1 MQAISDGVLTPQT
14 LIDQLTGDGSIT
26 EEQVI
31 SALGAARH
39 DASLAQLEVR
49 LTAAGAVSATRLLAV
64 KGLLCAL
71 PIADD
76 PTLGYTARL
85 PAEVARTAGA
95 LAMDRDPLTVAFVE
109 PVSDNVD
116 LVARAL
122 GTPEFEVWLT
132 TTPAFQQ
139 ALAATYSEG
148 KSDRRPYA
156 SDLFELF
163 DEAIRR
169 RASDLHLEV
178 GRPPML
184 RIDGTLAPTQHRP
197 LEREW
202 MEKQLHVLVDD
213 AQFERFHR
221 DMTLDFAYGYGT
233 NRFRVNLGLD
243 RRGPKLVARLL
254 PSKLLSMD
262 DLGLP
267 AAVRRFTELERG
279 LVLVT
284 GQTGSGKTTLLAALL
299 AEIARNQARH
309 LITLEDPIEYILAE
323 GPNAVV
329 SQRELGVSFLN
340 FEDAL
345 RQALRQDPDVLLIGE
360 IRDAATA
367 EVAVEAADTGHLVFA
382 TLHTSDAQS
391 TVSRLVSMFEPA
403 EQDQARIKIA
413 YLLKGIVSQM
423 LVPRAASAGRVA
435 AMEILI
441 GTPSVANNLRRPEGI
456 TQLRSTLSTSRK
468 EGMQTMEMA
477 LADLVRSGT
486 IRQEEGEVRSRDLD
500 AFYQYLRGA
509 QSS

>member
-1 MQAISDGVLTPQT
+1 
-14 LIDQLTGDGSIT
+14 
-26 EEQVI
+26 
-31 SALGAARH
+31 
-39 DASLAQLEVR
+39 
-49 LTAAGAVSATRLLAV
+49 
-64 KGLLCAL
+64 
-71 PIADD
+71 
-76 PTLGYTARL
+76 
-85 PAEVARTAGA
+85 
-95 LAMDRDPLTVAFVE
+95 
-109 PVSDNVD
+109 
-116 LVARAL
+116 
-122 GTPEFEVWLT
+122 
-132 TTPAFQQ
+132 
-139 ALAATYSEG
+139 
-148 KSDRRPYA
+148 
-156 SDLFELF
+156 
-163 DEAIRR
+163 
-169 RASDLHLEV
+169 
-178 GRPPML
+178 
-184 RIDGTLAPTQHRP
+184 
-197 LEREW
+197 
-202 MEKQLHVLVDD
+202 
-213 AQFERFHR
+213 
-221 DMTLDFAYGYGT
+221 
-233 NRFRVNLGLD
+233 VNLGLD